1 MGVAGVLCWL
11 AVAVY
16 VVSQITSQP
25 RERSTWNSKGM
36 R

>member
-1 MGVAGVLCWL
+1 MGVAGFL
-11 AVAVY
+11 AWCAIAVY
-16 VVSQITSQP
+16 VVSQITTQP